1 MTCDN
6 CSKLEEHIDK
16 LKRKLSPLEDPK
28 LTAQLSLKL
37 ASIDLMPY
45 KRDTRRGPY
54 IVVTPALIS
63 ELVFGDPQPT
73 SRQASAIGRSLQA
86 MLWER
91 SSRSGVLVY
100 LMPLEE
106 YKEIRP

>member
-6 CSKLEEHIDK
+6 CAKMQETIDK

-28 LTAQLSLKL
+28 LTAELSLKL

-45 KRDTRRGPY
+45 KKDLRRGAY
-54 IVVTPALIS
+54 IVVTPALIH
-63 ELVFGDPQPT
+63 ELVYGSTPT

-91 SSRSGVLVY
+91 SALSGDLVFV
-100 LMPLEE
+100 MPIEE
-106 YKEIRP
+106 YEEIRP

>member
-6 CSKLEEHIDK
+6 CAKLQETIDK

-28 LTAQLSLKL
+28 LTAELSLKL
-37 ASIDLMPY
+37 AKIDLMPY
-45 KRDTRRGPY
+45 KKTMRRGTY

-91 SSRSGVLVY
+91 SALSGDLVY
-100 LMPLEE
+100 VMPIEE

>member
-6 CSKLEEHIDK
+6 CAKMQETIDK

-28 LTAQLSLKL
+28 LTAELSLKL
-37 ASIDLMPY
+37 AKIDLMPY
-45 KRDTRRGPY
+45 KKTMRRGTY

-63 ELVFGDPQPT
+63 ELVYGRHPT
-73 SRQASAIGRSLQA
+73 SREASAIGRSLQA

-91 SSRSGVLVY
+91 SALSGDLVFV
-100 LMPLEE
+100 MPVDE
-106 YKEIRP
+106 YKEIAP